1 MNNFDVGQ
9 DPTFSRI
16 RATDLHPEAVVSRE
30 IRDGL
35 AKIDESTPNQGLKAI
50 KLLLG
55 MVTTTVIGTFE
66 LEKQIIDLRRELRE
80 RR

>member
-1 MNNFDVGQ
+1 V
-9 DPTFSRI
+9 
-16 RATDLHPEAVVSRE
+16 
-30 IRDGL
+30 
-35 AKIDESTPNQGLKAI
+35 I

-55 MVTTTVIGTFE
+55 MVTTTVIGIFE